1 MIEEILPPGVRS
13 AEAFDD
19 LAPAPLFPEEAALM
33 TGRRRRRRAQFATAR
48 ACARRALAELGL
60 APAPL
65 LPGTGGAPR
74 WPAGVVGS
82 ITHCDGYRAAVA
94 ARAADVAALGIDAE
108 PAGPLPRG
116 VLGLIASTTER
127 AALDRLAAERPE
139 VCWDR
144 LLFSAKE
151 AVYKAWFPAT
161 ERWLGFAEAEVRL
174 TPAGTF
180 TATLDPSA
188 PPPRGATLRF
198 AGRWLVRE
206 DLVVTSAVGCVV
218 RHGRRGCGCPSPG
231 SESVCGLSPGGAPG
245 PGPAVRDRGPATAS
259 PAHLTD
265 PEPPSAS
272 APPPAPPAPLRPAG
286 TPPDSPPAP
295 V

>member
-33 TGRRRRRRAQFATAR
+33 AGRRRRRRAQFATAR

-60 APAPL
+60 APGPL
-65 LPGTGGAPR
+65 LPGAGGAPQ
-74 WPAGVVGS
+74 WPDGVVGS

-94 ARAADVAALGIDAE
+94 ARATDVAALGIDAE

-127 AALDRLAAERPE
+127 AALDRLAAERPG

-174 TPAGTF
+174 TPTGTF
-180 TATLDPSA
+180 TAALTPSS

-198 AGRWLVRE
+198 AGRWLARG
-206 DLVVTSAVGCVV
+206 DLVVTSAVGCAV
-218 RHGRRGCGCPSPG
+218 RGGRGCGCLWPG
-231 SESVCGLSPGGAPG
+231 PVSVCGLSPGGAPG
-245 PGPAVRDRGPATAS
+245 PGPAGRERNPHTA
-259 PAHLTD
+259 PPPRLTD
-265 PEPPSAS
+265 PGPPSAS
-272 APPPAPPAPLRPAG
+272 APPPAPPVLLHPAG
-286 TPPDSPPAP
+286 TPPDSPHAPA
-295 V
+295 